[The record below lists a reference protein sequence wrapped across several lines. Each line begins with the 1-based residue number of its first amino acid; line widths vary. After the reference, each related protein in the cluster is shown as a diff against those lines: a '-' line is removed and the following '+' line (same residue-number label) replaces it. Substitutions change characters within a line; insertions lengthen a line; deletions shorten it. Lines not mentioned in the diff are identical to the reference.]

1 MWWRVRRVVRAVTG
15 DDGTGAVWPRLTR
28 DGRQV
33 IDLAFAEARELGHPC
48 MAGEHLLLGL
58 LRHGTS
64 PAAALLRARGLDL
77 DSARAG
83 LRRAGPTLGPGASPA
98 AALRALGIDA
108 DGVRQRLEAS
118 FGAAALHAAERRV
131 RRRPRWRGGHP
142 RPSPLCVYLLAKR
155 AMEFAARF
163 AADRGDAG
171 IGPQHLLYGV
181 LQDARDPLGIQLSR
195 RSRRQLPRSAS
206 SPAGPTRSGSSCRRA
221 ASTSSGWPP
230 TSTQRL
236 DRHPHRSLASAA
248 SGPRPER

>member
-1 MWWRVRRVVRAVTG
+1 
-15 DDGTGAVWPRLTR
+15 
-28 DGRQV
+28 
-33 IDLAFAEARELGHPC
+33 
-48 MAGEHLLLGL
+48 MAGEHLFLGL

-83 LRRAGPTLGPGASPA
+83 VRRAGPALGPGTSPA

-108 DGVRQRLEAS
+108 GEVRQRLEAS
-118 FGAAALHAAERRV
+118 FGADALCAAEHRV

-181 LQDARDPLGIQLSR
+181 LLDARDPLGTQLSR
-195 RSRRQLPRSAS
+195 RSRRQLAPLGFAPGRP
-206 SPAGPTRSGSSCRRA
+206 SPVRLQLQARGIDL
-221 ASTSSGWPP
+221 
-230 TSTQRL
+230 QRL
-236 DRHPHRSLASAA
+236 AA
-248 SGPRPER
+248 DLYAAP